1 MTTFLTRISESEWG
15 QRIRA
20 ILRKPYSGSV
30 VAVAIGL
37 VALVLL
43 TSGFGFGFD
52 WVRTWK
58 VIGFPGALPPF
69 SDLHVVTL
77 NAGRCG
83 AAPDGIY
90 PYIPCA
96 FATNAY
102 NYPPIW
108 LLLGKL
114 GVTAEHT
121 AHVAVFVELPGIL
134 LMIYLLRGYSIGLGL
149 VALLLVL
156 SPSVVLGFERGNIDL
171 VEWTLVGVAAML
183 FSERSRLAWAASLL
197 LLMVAIIVKFLA
209 LFCCAIII
217 RLRRMA
223 VITAVALVCFTV
235 IYFYSLSPVLP
246 YIRSITPVTPFV
258 SFGYSILFNRIEF
271 LYAPRLGLDLTGLT
285 QSWIPLACV
294 VLVIVAAL
302 LWAIAI
308 WRSGRSY
315 CVISEERNGTA
326 FIFGASIYLGC
337 FLLLGTSFTY
347 RLVFLLLCVPQL
359 FDWIERSG
367 QADKASA
374 RMSWLLLGCCVI
386 SLWLKFHPE
395 KTLHIN
401 QITDWMLFG
410 IFTMLFALNA
420 LYALQRVVPKSRL
433 IETLRGLPT
442 ARASA
447 ADLKFLQQSP
457 QRRSGT
463 SNRKAALES

>member
-1 MTTFLTRISESEWG
+1 MIAFLSRISESPWG
-15 QRIRA
+15 QRVRA

-30 VAVAIGL
+30 VAAAIGL
-37 VALVLL
+37 VALVLF
-43 TSGFGFGFD
+43 TAGFGFGLD

-114 GVTAEHT
+114 GVTAEYT
-121 AHVAVFVELPGIL
+121 GLVAIFVELPAIL

-149 VALLLVL
+149 VAILLVL

-171 VEWTLVGVAAML
+171 VEWTLVGWPRCCSRSAEARVGGVDAAPDGRDRRQVPRAVL
-183 FSERSRLAWAASLL
+183 LRDHHPAAADGSDHRGDAGRFHGALL
-197 LLMVAIIVKFLA
+197 LEPLVGAA
-209 LFCCAIII
+209 LYPQHHPRYAV
-217 RLRRMA
+217 RLVRLQHP
-223 VITAVALVCFTV
+223 VQ
-235 IYFYSLSPVLP
+235 SPRAPL
-246 YIRSITPVTPFV
+246 
-258 SFGYSILFNRIEF
+258 
-271 LYAPRLGLDLTGLT
+271 APRLGLDVTGLT

-294 VLVIVAAL
+294 VLVIVAAV

-315 CVISEERNGTA
+315 GVISEERNGTA

-337 FLLLGTSFTY
+337 FLLLGTSFTW
-347 RLVFLLLCVPQL
+347 LVFLLLCVPQL
-359 FDWIERSG
+359 FDWIERPG
-367 QADKASA
+367 QADKATA
-374 RMSWLLLGCCVI
+374 RMSWLLLGCCIV

-420 LYALQRVVPKSRL
+420 LYGLQRAVPKSRL
-433 IETLRGLPT
+433 
-442 ARASA
+442 S
-447 ADLKFLQQSP
+447 
-457 QRRSGT
+457 RR
-463 SNRKAALES
+463 